1 MVLILDTLMCV
12 FSGRQVF
19 HLKKRPEMVNFISV
33 LMMLILT
40 LGHMVPLVLNT
51 RYEQNGPISSNELLK
66 VNEVT
71 ARIMTLVAFVLQ
83 SRLLQLTWIAKKN
96 QWIHEIRTLFICL
109 PMYIIG
115 GLAML
120 LVNRNNT
127 NNTIASQPFESQSQS
142 QRSVWIDLRSYAGLT
157 VDGFLFPQ
165 LTLHIFQNS
174 KGNALSCSFYIGT
187 TFVRLLPHVYDLY
200 MGQKY
205 MSHQFDRL
213 YIYANPRAQL
223 YSPSWD
229 IVIVCGGL
237 VFAVI
242 VFLQQCFGGRFML
255 PKRFQEHVEYEMV
268 PVTSDE

>member
-1 MVLILDTLMCV
+1 M
-12 FSGRQVF
+12 
-19 HLKKRPEMVNFISV
+19 V

-40 LGHMVPLVLNT
+40 LGHIVPLVLNT
-51 RYEQNGPISSNELLK
+51 RNEQNGPISSNELLK

-71 ARIMTLVAFVLQ
+71 VRIMTLVAFVLQ

-127 NNTIASQPFESQSQS
+127 NNTIASQPFESQSQ
-142 QRSVWIDLRSYAGLT
+142 RSVWIDLRSYTGLT

-165 LTLHIFQNS
+165 LILNIFQNS
-174 KGNALSCSFYIGT
+174 KGNTLSRSFYIGT
-187 TFVRLLPHVYDLY
+187 TFVRLMPHAYDLY

-223 YSPSWD
+223 YSPSSD

-237 VFAVI
+237 VFGMI
-242 VFLQQCFGGRFML
+242 VFLQQRFGGRFML